1 MPSVSR
7 QLSRLGVLAACAAL
21 LVGTL
26 AGCSTT
32 QEKAARQ
39 QAESKRILD
48 ARARRQA
55 RKKHP
60 AEGTKP
66 SKSRTQSAHRPQE
79 EE

>member
-21 LVGTL
+21 LIGAL
-26 AGCSTT
+26 AGCTTT

-48 ARARRQA
+48 ARAKRQE
-55 RKKHP
+55 RKR
-60 AEGTKP
+60 AEK
-66 SKSRTQSAHRPQE
+66 KSNQDRGKQQ
-79 EE
+79 